1 MMWFPTA
8 SNKYLCIVQLA
19 SINTSV
25 FLFSSCWLVQFPPH
39 LANCRCRRTASPQW
53 GRSSRGRGSRSCS
66 YSKGC
71 RKLPL
76 SSICRIRSTLCWR
89 LSYQACTFHDQNSC
103 WDKSW
108 SWKKDL
114 SFKAMLLE
122 TDKDFISRE
131 KRKSISKNITNE
143 LSLCCSVQGST
154 LK

>member
-1 MMWFPTA
+1 MMCFLTA
-8 SNKYLCIVQLA
+8 SGKYLLLMLLS
-19 SINTSV
+19 SINTSG
-25 FLFSSCWLVQFPPH
+25 FFSIVLVGTVSPH

-76 SSICRIRSTLCWR
+76 SSICRIRSTLCWQ
-89 LSYQACTFHDQNSC
+89 LSYQVCTFHDQNSC

-114 SFKAMLLE
+114 SVKAMLLE
-122 TDKDFISRE
+122 TEEDFLGERSVRPFLKTWQTIF
-131 KRKSISKNITNE
+131 
-143 LSLCCSVQGST
+143 CSVA
-154 LK
+154 